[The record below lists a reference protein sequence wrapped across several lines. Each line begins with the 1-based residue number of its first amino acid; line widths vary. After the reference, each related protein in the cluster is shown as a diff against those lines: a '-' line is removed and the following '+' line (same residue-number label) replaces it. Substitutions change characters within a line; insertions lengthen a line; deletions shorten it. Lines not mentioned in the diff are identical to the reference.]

1 MRRGPSTI
9 DIYRHHMHSA
19 TRGTRAPWARPGMWE
34 ELLQSV
40 DVRKECAD
48 ESVRSGVLSTVALSS
63 VHDNWTWSTLTAA
76 HDERRRRRSWLAS
89 RMATTQGGDTGE
101 MRSLRTIAH
110 TSRSQCAYSVRLC
123 SRALFLSLY
132 TVDSAALRR
141 QHKAQGAVHRC
152 ADKYD
157 ICSMMSQGLPVTVP
171 PKKGSLDDTK
181 IPMHAFPVQG

>member
-89 RMATTQGGDTGE
+89 RMATTQGGDTQG
-101 MRSLRTIAH
+101 RCAVCAP
-110 TSRSQCAYSVRLC
+110 SRSQCAYSVRLC

-157 ICSMMSQGLPVTVP
+157 ICSMMSQGLPVTLSRRKRAV
-171 PKKGSLDDTK
+171 
-181 IPMHAFPVQG
+181 

>member
-101 MRSLRTIAH
+101 MRSLRTIA
-110 TSRSQCAYSVRLC
+110 QSVRLQCAPLLKSPLSESVHSRQC
-123 SRALFLSLY
+123 SPPQ
-132 TVDSAALRR
+132 AAQGSRGGAQVRR
-141 QHKAQGAVHRC
+141 Q
-152 ADKYD
+152 
-157 ICSMMSQGLPVTVP
+157 I
-171 PKKGSLDDTK
+171 
-181 IPMHAFPVQG
+181 